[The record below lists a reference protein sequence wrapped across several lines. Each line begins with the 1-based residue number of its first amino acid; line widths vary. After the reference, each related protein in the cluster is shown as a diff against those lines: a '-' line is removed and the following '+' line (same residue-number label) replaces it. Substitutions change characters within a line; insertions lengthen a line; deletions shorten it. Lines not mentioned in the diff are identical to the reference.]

1 MANRTLR
8 QALPT
13 GTVTFLFTDIEGS
26 TKLLQ
31 ALGDRYAA
39 LLADHCRIMRDAIAK
54 GGGTEVNTEGDAFFA
69 VFPSADRAVEATAD
83 MQRQLAAHAWPEG
96 TTLRVRMGLHTGDGR
111 LGGTDYVGLDVHR
124 AARIAGAGNGG
135 QVLISDATRALAEPD
150 LPEGVRLRDL
160 GAHRLKDL
168 ARPER
173 IYQLEIAGLPS
184 DFAPIRTLDSHP
196 NNLPLQL
203 TSFIGRDNEIAR
215 VRELVDQVR
224 LVTLTGPG
232 GTGKTRLAL
241 QVAAERLG
249 EHVDGVFFVELAP
262 ITDPE
267 LVPSAIAAALRIRE
281 AVDRPLLETLKDDL
295 RDKALLLVLDN
306 FEQVADA
313 APVVT
318 ELLSS
323 SPKLRVLVTSRAILH
338 VQGEREFPV
347 PPLRIPDPASL
358 PSLEAL
364 SQYEAVT
371 LFVERAMA
379 LRPDFTV
386 TNDSVA
392 ALAEIVARLDGLPL
406 AIELAAART
415 RILSPQ
421 AILARL
427 GSRLAFLGGGARDLP
442 ARQQTLRGA
451 IDWSYEL
458 LNPAEQVLL
467 RRLSV
472 FAGGA
477 SLEAIE
483 AVCDPSALRIE
494 ALEGLTALVDQS
506 LLRRAE
512 ASSDEPRFEMLETI
526 REFAAE
532 QLNASDEAARLMQQH
547 AAHFTR
553 VAEARAP
560 ELTRGAEAGD
570 ALSKDI
576 DNLRAALQW
585 ALETGSLDVG
595 FRLAHDLWRF
605 WQQRAQLRE
614 GRSWFDRLLAAPGA
628 EARTI
633 ARANGLTGAAG
644 IAYWQNDYAAASTW
658 YAEAESIFRELDDK
672 PGLMDALYN
681 TASMAAL
688 AGDVQQALAIFAE
701 GEGIAR
707 ALGIDEEVM
716 RFVAAEGYGAFM
728 TNDLAKARPLLEE
741 SLGIAEQT
749 GDRFAIGGG
758 HHMVAQVA
766 RLEKRYEDATDHYR
780 QAIQALHGLGDVAS
794 MTEPLQGL
802 AGVLIARGEN
812 ERGVRLLAANTAI
825 RERIGGGPPPEW
837 LRLGDP
843 LSAAREQLGAEVFDA
858 AWLAGLALSPDE
870 AVAEALATGWVR
882 PGGGS

>member
-1 MANRTLR
+1 MTESTASPALARV
-8 QALPT
+8 LPT

-26 TKLLQ
+26 TRLLQ
-31 ALGDRYAA
+31 ALGDRYETV
-39 LLADHCRIMRDAIAK
+39 LADHCRIIREAIAQ
-54 GGGTEVNTEGDAFFA
+54 GGGTEVNTEGDSFFA
-69 VFPSADRAVEATAD
+69 VFPSADRAVQASTDA
-83 MQRQLAAHAWPEG
+83 QRRLAAHGWPQG
-96 TTLRVRMGLHTGDGR
+96 TAVRVRMGLHTGEGR

-135 QVLISDATRALAEPD
+135 QVLVSDATRALVEPG
-150 LPEGVRLRDL
+150 LPEGIGVLDL

-173 IYQLEIAGLPS
+173 IYQLEIAGLER
-184 DFAPIRTLDSHP
+184 DFAPIRTLDAHP

-203 TSFIGRDNEIAR
+203 TSFVGRDAEIAA
-215 VRELVDQVR
+215 VRELVDAAR

-249 EHVDGVFFVELAP
+249 EHTDGVFFVELAP
-262 ITDPE
+262 ITDQG
-267 LVPSAIAAALRIRE
+267 LVASAVGAALRSRE
-281 AVDRPLLETLKDDL
+281 AAARPPLETLKDDL
-295 RDKALLLVLDN
+295 RDKAMLLVLDN
-306 FEQVADA
+306 FEQVTGA
-313 APVVT
+313 APLVT
-318 ELLSS
+318 ELLSAAA
-323 SPKLRVLVTSRAILH
+323 KLHVLVTSRAVLH
-338 VQGEREFPV
+338 LQGEREFPV

-364 SQYEAVT
+364 SSYEAVK
-371 LFVERAMA
+371 LFVERAMTM
-379 LRPDFTV
+379 RPDFAV
-386 TNDSVA
+386 TNESVPA
-392 ALAEIVARLDGLPL
+392 VAEIVARLDGLPL

-506 LLRRAE
+506 LLRSAE
-512 ASSDEPRFEMLETI
+512 ATSDEPRFEMLETI
-526 REFAAE
+526 REVAAE
-532 QLNASDEAARLMQQH
+532 QLNASDEAARPMQQH

-553 VAEARAP
+553 VAQARAP

-576 DNLRAALQW
+576 DNYRAALQW

-633 ARANGLTGAAG
+633 ARAKGLTGAAG
-644 IAYWQNDYAAASTW
+644 IAYWQNDYATASAW

-672 PGLMDALYN
+672 PGLIDALYN

-728 TNDLAKARPLLEE
+728 TDDLAKARPLLEE

-766 RLEKRYEDATDHYR
+766 RLEKRYEDAADHY
-780 QAIQALHGLGDVAS
+780 
-794 MTEPLQGL
+794 
-802 AGVLIARGEN
+802 
-812 ERGVRLLAANTAI
+812 
-825 RERIGGGPPPEW
+825 
-837 LRLGDP
+837 
-843 LSAAREQLGAEVFDA
+843 
-858 AWLAGLALSPDE
+858 
-870 AVAEALATGWVR
+870 
-882 PGGGS
+882 